1 LKRHVG
7 VLRRR
12 EKMSDRMRLIPFKKM
27 LCWIFSELKEK
38 DSIFGIHRSKFYKNK
53 SGYYTKLFGEKIGT
67 PIGPAAG
74 PNSQL
79 AQNIVAAYLTG
90 CRFIELKTVQKL
102 DGEDLPVSKP
112 CIYAQDECYNVEWS
126 TELRVP
132 DAYNEY
138 IKAWF
143 LLHVLM
149 KELGLSEKRD
159 FMFNMSVG
167 YDLEGIKSPK
177 IDAYIEGMRNAS
189 NTEIW
194 KECREVLLSGMH
206 LFTNFT
212 EEDLDMI
219 SPAVCPSITLST
231 LHGCPP
237 QEIERIANYFLKE
250 KNLHTYV
257 KMNPTL
263 LGERFVRDTLDAMGY
278 DYITLNG
285 HHFIH
290 DLQYPDAVAM
300 LKRLKAVAREQGLE
314 IGVKLTNTLPVKILN
329 QELPG
334 EEMYMSG
341 RSLYALSITLAAW
354 LAKEFNGDLNISY
367 SGGIDFFNIG
377 RVLEAGVRPV
387 TFATTILK
395 PGGYERIKQMADKAE
410 RMQEAA
416 VTGIDIALIDKLAK
430 DALTDRHHM
439 KELRPVESRKLF
451 SELPLYDCAVAPCT
465 VGCPINQQIPQ
476 YIALV
481 GEGKYAEAF
490 NLIVK
495 DNASP
500 AITGSICD
508 HQCQYKCT
516 RLDYDESLRI
526 RDMKKTAVL
535 NAQDKYTEVIKP
547 AEIRS
552 SKNVAIVGAGAAG
565 LATALF
571 LRRNG
576 MKVTVMDRK
585 DKPYGIIEHVIPE
598 FRISSDMIKKDLELV
613 RRNGV
618 EFKLGIDENF
628 SVDALKKNYDYV
640 VLAIGAWKP
649 GRISIEEGAEKTVN
663 GIAFL
668 EDYKSKKG
676 NISLGRHV
684 CVIGGG
690 NVAMD
695 AARAAKRVPG
705 VESVS
710 IVYRRTRKYMPAD
723 HEEISLA
730 ASEGVIF
737 RELLSPVSWK
747 DGKLVC
753 EIMAL
758 GDRDSS
764 GRRSPVPTGKTVT
777 LDADNVITAVGEQI
791 DNSLLSKN
799 GIELDAKGFPKVNSA
814 CETNIPGVYVAG
826 DVKKGPATIVKAIAD
841 GKTVAR
847 DILQKEGLNA
857 DFEKKEFP
865 VDEKVIYER
874 KGILQNPLCSDKE
887 AERCLFCEN
896 ICELCVDVCP
906 NRANAVIFVDE
917 GFASR
922 HQVIHLDGMCNECGN
937 CGIFCPHEGN
947 PYKDKVTVFWSEED
961 FRDSDNKGF
970 LVTDKAAGKCLV
982 RTEQGQIVNYA
993 IGQENGVSKEISA
1006 IIKVCI
1012 DRYTYML

>member
-1 LKRHVG
+1 
-7 VLRRR
+7 
-12 EKMSDRMRLIPFKKM
+12 MSDRMRLIPFDKM
-27 LCWIFSELKEK
+27 LYWVLSELKEK
-38 DSIFGIHRSKFYKNK
+38 DSIFGIHRSKFYKNNRG
-53 SGYYTKLFGEKIGT
+53 SYTELFGEKLST
-67 PIGPAAG
+67 PLGPAAG

-79 AQNIVAAYLTG
+79 TQNIVAAYLTG

-112 CIYAQDECYNVEWS
+112 CIYAQDEGYNVEWS

-177 IDAYIEGMRNAS
+177 MDAYIEGMRNAS
-189 NTEIW
+189 NTDIW
-194 KECREVLLSGMH
+194 KECRAVLLSNLS
-206 LFTNFT
+206 LFSRFT
-212 EEDLDMI
+212 KEDLDMI
-219 SPAVCPSITLST
+219 SPVVCPSITLST

-237 QEIERIANYFLKE
+237 QEIERIATYFLKE
-250 KNLHTYV
+250 KKLHTFV

-278 DYITLNG
+278 EYITLNG

-290 DLQYPDAVAM
+290 DLQFPDAVEM
-300 LKRLKAVAREQGLE
+300 LKRLKALAGELKLE

-329 QELPG
+329 EELPG

-341 RSLYALSITLAAW
+341 RSLYALSISLASR
-354 LAKEFNGDLNISY
+354 LAKEFNGDLHISY
-367 SGGIDFFNIG
+367 SGGIDFFNIDK
-377 RVLEAGVRPV
+377 VSEAGVRPI

-395 PGGYERIKQMADKAE
+395 PGGYERIKQMADKVEGLQKGDSA
-410 RMQEAA
+410 
-416 VTGIDIALIDKLAK
+416 GIDIAKIGYLAEN
-430 DALTDRHHM
+430 ALTDKHHI
-439 KELRPVESRKLF
+439 KELRPVNSRKLT
-451 SELPLYDCAVAPCT
+451 SELPLYDCAVSPCEM
-465 VGCPINQQIPQ
+465 GCPINQQIPQ
-476 YIALV
+476 YVALV
-481 GEGKYAEAF
+481 GEGKYDEAF
-490 NLIVK
+490 EVIVN

-516 RLDYDESLRI
+516 RLDYDESVLI
-526 RDMKKTAVL
+526 REMKKTAVL
-535 NAQDKYTEVIKP
+535 KAQDKYAAGIRP

-552 SKNVAIVGAGAAG
+552 RKKAAIVGAGAAG

-576 MKVTVMDRK
+576 MEAVVMDKRER
-585 DKPYGIIEHVIPE
+585 PYGVIEYVIPE
-598 FRISSDMIKKDLELV
+598 FRISSDMVRKDLELV
-613 RRNGV
+613 SKHGV
-618 EFKLGIDENF
+618 EFKLGINGNF
-628 SVDALKKNYDYV
+628 SINTLKKDYDYI
-640 VLAIGAWKP
+640 VLSIGAGKP
-649 GRISIEEGAEKTVN
+649 GQISLEEGSEKTVN
-663 GIAFL
+663 AISFL
-668 EDYKSKKG
+668 ENYKAQKENVK
-676 NISLGRHV
+676 LGANV

-710 IVYRRTRKYMPAD
+710 IVYRRTRALMPAE
-723 HEEISLA
+723 HEEIHMA
-730 ASEGVIF
+730 DTEGILF
-737 RELLSPVSWK
+737 RELLSPTAYT
-747 DGKLVC
+747 GEKLLC

-777 LDADNVITAVGEQI
+777 LDADTVIVAVGEQV
-791 DNSLLSKN
+791 DSTFLGKN
-799 GIELDAKGFPKVNSA
+799 GIELDSKGFPKVNSA

-826 DVKKGPATIVKAIAD
+826 DAKAGPATIVKAIAD
-841 GKTVAR
+841 GKAVAR
-847 DILQKEGLNA
+847 DILHKEGLKA
-857 DFEKKEFP
+857 DFEKKVYP
-865 VDEKVIYER
+865 VNEKVLYER
-874 KGILQNPLCSDKE
+874 KGILQNPINSDKE
-887 AERCLFCEN
+887 AERCLYCES

-906 NRANAVIFVDE
+906 NRANAVIFVEE
-917 GFASR
+917 GFASK

-961 FRDSDNKGF
+961 FKDSTNKGF
-970 LVTDKAAGKCLV
+970 LVTDMTAGKCLV
-982 RTEQGQIVNYA
+982 RTEEGETVSYTPGEDNI
-993 IGQENGVSKEISA
+993 VSKEMEA
-1006 IIKVCI
+1006 IIRTCI
-1012 DRYTYML
+1012 HKYSFML

>member
-1 LKRHVG
+1 
-7 VLRRR
+7 
-12 EKMSDRMRLIPFKKM
+12 MSDRMRLIPFEKM
-27 LCWIFSELKEK
+27 LSWVLSELKEK

-53 SGYYTKLFGEKIGT
+53 SGSYTELFGEKLAT
-67 PIGPAAG
+67 PLGPAAG

-143 LLHVLM
+143 MLHVLM

-177 IDAYIEGMRNAS
+177 MDAYIEGMRNAA
-189 NTEIW
+189 NTDIW
-194 KECREVLLSGMH
+194 KECREVLLSNINQ
-206 LFTNFT
+206 FTHFT
-212 EEDLDMI
+212 REDLDMI
-219 SPAVCPSITLST
+219 SPVVCPSITLST

-250 KNLHTYV
+250 KKLHTFV

-278 DYITLNG
+278 GYITLNG

-290 DLQYPDAVAM
+290 DLQFPDAVAM
-300 LKRLKAVAREQGLE
+300 LKRLKALAGELKLE

-341 RSLYALSITLAAW
+341 RSLYALSISLASK
-354 LAKEFNGDLNISY
+354 LAKEFNGDLHISY
-367 SGGIDFFNIG
+367 SGGIDFFNIDK
-377 RVLEAGVRPV
+377 VMEAGVRPI

-395 PGGYERIKQMADKAE
+395 PGGYERIKQMAHKVEGLQKGAS
-410 RMQEAA
+410 A
-416 VTGIDIALIDKLAK
+416 GIDIAKIGSLAEN
-430 DALTDRHHM
+430 ALTDRHHL
-439 KELRPVESRKLF
+439 KELRPVNSRKLA
-451 SELPLYDCAVAPCT
+451 SELPLYDCAVSPCAM
-465 VGCPINQQIPQ
+465 GCPINQQIPQ
-476 YIALV
+476 YVALV
-481 GEGKYAEAF
+481 GEGKYDEAF
-490 NLIVK
+490 EVIVN

-516 RLDYDESLRI
+516 RLDYDESVLI
-526 RDMKKTAVL
+526 RDMKKTAAL
-535 NAQDKYTEVIKP
+535 KAQDKYAAGIRP

-552 SKNVAIVGAGAAG
+552 NKKAAILGAGAAG

-576 MKVTVMDRK
+576 MEAVVMDKRER
-585 DKPYGIIEHVIPE
+585 PYGVVEYVIPE
-598 FRISSDMIKKDLELV
+598 FRLSSDMVRKDLELV
-613 RRNGV
+613 KRNGV
-618 EFKLGIDENF
+618 EFKLGINENF
-628 SVDALKKNYDYV
+628 SVDALKKEYDYV
-640 VLAIGAWKP
+640 VLAIGACKP
-649 GRISIEEGAEKTVN
+649 GQISLEEGAEKTIN
-663 GIAFL
+663 AISFL
-668 EDYKSKKG
+668 ENYKAQKG
-676 NISLGRHV
+676 NVELGSHV

-695 AARAAKRVPG
+695 AARAAKTVPG

-710 IVYRRTRKYMPAD
+710 IVYRRTRALMPAD
-723 HEEISLA
+723 HEEINLA
-730 ASEGVIF
+730 ASEGVLF
-737 RELLSPVSWK
+737 RELLSPAAFK
-747 DGKLVC
+747 ERKLVC
-753 EIMAL
+753 EVMSL

-764 GRRSPVPTGKTVT
+764 GRRSPVPTGKKIT
-777 LDADNVITAVGEQI
+777 LDADTVIVAVGEQV
-791 DNSLLSKN
+791 DSTLLGKN
-799 GIELDAKGFPKVNSA
+799 GIELDAKGLPKVSPA

-826 DVKKGPATIVKAIAD
+826 DAKAGPATIVRAIAD
-841 GKTVAR
+841 GKAVAK
-847 DILQKEGLNA
+847 DILHKEGLKA
-857 DFEKKEFP
+857 DFEKKIFP
-865 VDEKVIYER
+865 VDEKVLYER
-874 KGILQNPLCSDKE
+874 KGILNNPVYGDKE
-887 AERCLFCEN
+887 AERCLSCEN

-906 NRANAVIFVDE
+906 NRANAVIYVDE

-922 HQVIHLDGMCNECGN
+922 HQVIHMDGMCNECGN

-947 PYKDKVTVFWSEED
+947 PYKDKVTVFWNEED
-961 FRDSDNKGF
+961 FRDSTNKGF
-970 LVTDKAAGKCLV
+970 LVTDMAAGKCLV
-982 RTEQGQIVNYA
+982 RTESGETVSYA
-993 IGQENGVSKEISA
+993 PGQESNVSKEMES

-1012 DRYTYML
+1012 DKYGYML